1 MKHLYVIAHPEAA
14 HHVRGLVGGW
24 FDAELTELGH
34 RQAELIGRRIRDLV
48 PEGADVE
55 LYSSDLT
62 RAAQT
67 AEAVGRHLGV
77 SPRWK
82 RDLREKSYG
91 EAEERP
97 QVWLDARFR
106 PPPAS
111 GDRLDHSEIPGAET
125 KRDFATRIYRVIEE
139 ILASRS
145 SHQVVVTHGFAVTF
159 VIAAWIKM
167 PLEAAGYV
175 NFASS
180 SGGITHLIE
189 DDYFHNRGVAVV
201 NDTSHLHAKQ
211 GNG

>member
-1 MKHLYVIAHPEAA
+1 MRCLYVIAHPEAT

-24 FDAELTELGH
+24 FDSHLTERGH
-34 RQAELIGRRIRDLV
+34 RQAEVIGRRIRHLV
-48 PEGADVE
+48 PAQTEVE

-77 SPRWK
+77 PPRWK
-82 RDLREKSYG
+82 PDLREKSYG
-91 EAEERP
+91 EAEGQPRG
-97 QVWLDARFR
+97 WLDERFV

-111 GDRLDHSEIPGAET
+111 GDRLDHEEIPGAET
-125 KRDFATRIYRVIEE
+125 KRDFATRIYRVVEE
-139 ILASRS
+139 VFASRCS
-145 SHQVVVTHGFAVTF
+145 QQVVVTHGFAMTF

-189 DDYFHNRGVAVV
+189 DDYFHNRGVAGV
-201 NDTSHLHAKQ
+201 NDTSHLHAEEEH
-211 GNG
+211 G